1 MQKRKQFLNGDHC
14 ECRKQI
20 IFYFTGQFAY
30 TFNSPGVF
38 FFDSGSEVHSGRV
51 TLRSVVKVAA
61 AANVAGVLSVRV
73 GNTSAPHNI
82 SSGVTRSEPSPS
94 CTPFSGTLPG
104 CSDTPPASPDSR
116 KFVFSFRKCLTPSVS
131 AVSPTRL
138 DGSHTLSISGS
149 GFGSKCQTEVRL
161 GSDLCPVTAASSSQ
175 VSCQISGA
183 SGPPVGEMLRYS
195 VRLSNAGF
203 ARILVPNS
211 AGRFVMLSPHIRSIS
226 PLTGSTAGGTRL
238 VIRGGGLNS
247 SPAVSLMGYA
257 CVVQVAAYDR
267 IECLTTAAVAAKVS
281 VSVTVKNTAGQ
292 PVSAL
297 CRQRNN
303 ASCEFQYSQVA
314 TPEVTAM
321 TPTSIDNTGAL
332 TFTGKNLGVNSSD
345 ISVTVGNET
354 CNSVTI
360 SGDKL
365 TCTAPA
371 LPAGTHVVK
380 LLSASRGFAKT
391 PSSPLTLTMNATVT
405 GVSPS
410 EGSTAGGVLITI
422 NGRGFDAT
430 AAATVVAIGGAPC
443 SVTSVTNTAIT
454 CRAPAK
460 PAGSHAVAVTV
471 GGNVAAGTVTF
482 ATTNRAT
489 PVVISVKPS
498 SGERNVD
505 LTLLGTFPEGS
516 AEVKIGD
523 KQCLVKSKTSNQVSG
538 KTRLG
543 KAGIHLIFYNIGKFE
558 RKNRAS
564 FGEN

>member
-1 MQKRKQFLNGDHC
+1 M
-14 ECRKQI
+14 
-20 IFYFTGQFAY
+20 
-30 TFNSPGVF
+30 
-38 FFDSGSEVHSGRV
+38 
-51 TLRSVVKVAA
+51 
-61 AANVAGVLSVRV
+61 
-73 GNTSAPHNI
+73 
-82 SSGVTRSEPSPS
+82 PS
-94 CTPFSGTLPG
+94 
-104 CSDTPPASPDSR
+104 
-116 KFVFSFRKCLTPSVS
+116 
-131 AVSPTRL
+131 
-138 DGSHTLSISGS
+138 
-149 GFGSKCQTEVRL
+149 
-161 GSDLCPVTAASSSQ
+161 
-175 VSCQISGA
+175 
-183 SGPPVGEMLRYS
+183 
-195 VRLSNAGF
+195 
-203 ARILVPNS
+203 S

-247 SPAVSLMGYA
+247 SPSVSLMGYT
-257 CVVQVAAYDR
+257 CVVQVAVYDR
-267 IECLTTAAVAAKVS
+267 IECLTAAAVAAKVS
-281 VSVTVKNTAGQ
+281 VSVMVKNTAGQ

-303 ASCEFQYSQVA
+303 ASCEFEYSQVA

-321 TPTSIDNTGAL
+321 TPKSIDRTGTL
-332 TFTGKNLGVNSSD
+332 TFTGKNLGSNSSD
-345 ISVTVGNET
+345 ISVTIGNET

-371 LPAGTHVVK
+371 LPAGAHVVK

-391 PSSPLTLTMNATVT
+391 PSSSLTLAMNATVT

-410 EGSTAGGVLITI
+410 EGSTAGGAIITI

-443 SVTSVTNTAIT
+443 SVTSVTLKAIT

-460 PAGSHAVAVTV
+460 PAGSHVVAVTV
-471 GGNVAAGTVTF
+471 GGNVAAGTVAFSTSS
-482 ATTNRAT
+482 RAT
-489 PVVISVKPS
+489 PIVNGVTPS

-505 LTLLGTFPEGS
+505 LTLLGIFPEGS

-543 KAGIHLIFYNIGKFE
+543 KAGIQLIFIKLKNLKGKKSFVWRKLKGSFFE
-558 RKNRAS
+558 R
-564 FGEN
+564 